1 MTYPKRGEVYWGPG
15 KKKIRPL
22 VIISN
27 DVGNQYSE
35 DVIVMAGT
43 SKGIGK
49 VYPIEVLITKGL
61 KKPTKFQADAIFTI
75 RKDELGEQIT
85 TLSQEDISRIN
96 NAIRIE
102 MDL

>member
-15 KKKIRPL
+15 KEEIRPL

-27 DVGNQYSE
+27 DIGNQYSE

-43 SKGIGK
+43 SKNIDK
-49 VYPIEVLITKGL
+49 VYPVEVLITKGL
-61 KKPTKFQADAIFTI
+61 KKPTKFQADALFTI
-75 RKDELGEQIT
+75 RKHELGEQIT
-85 TLSQEDISRIN
+85 TLSQENISRIN

-102 MDL
+102 LDI